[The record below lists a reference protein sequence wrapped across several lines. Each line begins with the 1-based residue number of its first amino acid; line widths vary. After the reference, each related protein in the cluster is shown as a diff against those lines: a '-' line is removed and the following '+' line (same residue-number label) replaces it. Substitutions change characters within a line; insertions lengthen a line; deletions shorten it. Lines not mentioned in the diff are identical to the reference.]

1 MSNTI
6 DSSEWKSKPDDNL
19 WNSKANWKS
28 DKIPNKTAIFSKSCK
43 TLVGFKKNSNATINQ
58 IKFTKKAPSFNFNIK
73 VYKKRPALT
82 IDGKGVI
89 NNSKRQQCFSVTSKG
104 VGRKTPQLKF
114 TNSASAGNFN
124 MLYYAGPK
132 SLNKSYGGGVIAFF
146 DKSTAGSAFFT
157 IRTGKQAPPKENS
170 TVGAEVTFCDSSN
183 AGKARF
189 TVFGTLGSD
198 GDTFGNAVFHDKAS
212 AEQAVF
218 TNIGG
223 TVSGGDGGN
232 TQFYDETTAAFG
244 TYDNYGGNVKKANG
258 GDVAFDGIAS
268 AGNALFYNRAAKVD
282 GAYGGVTSF
291 NNNPNI
297 FSNNPIIKTEKGA
310 TAGVATFHNY
320 GASGNNLGGGGHT
333 EFTAKYATC
342 TAGNGNFHNYGSITN
357 VRSSAGHTIFS
368 ISKPTK
374 NYPSAGNGTFWNYP
388 SPIKNGVGGFT
399 EFSMYNEGDY
409 IEPPTAEKATFINL
423 GATVNGANGGYTS
436 FSNETTAAEATLI
449 AHGGINGGN
458 GGQIL
463 FNDNSTGDNS
473 SVELIGNGELDL
485 SYHKGPLT
493 IKNLILK
500 GGLIKIRIGDNPTT
514 LNIAKD
520 FNLNTPVAEFS
531 FYLDKENGFKYDTA
545 YAILSANN
553 LSDSQ
558 IQDFRGNEINGH
570 KPKFSVS
577 NNILF
582 VSYSDKN

>member
-1 MSNTI
+1 MSNTT
-6 DSSEWKSKPDDNL
+6 DSSQWKSKPENNL
-19 WNSKANWKS
+19 WDSNSNWKS
-28 DKIPNKTAIFSKSCK
+28 DKIPNKTAVFSKSFK
-43 TLVGFKKNSNATINQ
+43 TLVAFTKNSKAIINE
-58 IKFTKKAPSFNFNIK
+58 IKFTKKAPSYNFNIN
-73 VYKKRPALT
+73 VYKKQPALT
-82 IDGKGVI
+82 IDGKGII

-132 SLNKSYGGGVIAFF
+132 SLKKSYGGGVISFF

-198 GDTFGNAVFHDKAS
+198 PDTFGNAVFHDKAS

-223 TVSGGDGGN
+223 TVKGGDGGN

-244 TYDNYGGNVKKANG
+244 TYDNYGGNVIKANG
-258 GDVAFDGIAS
+258 GDVAFDGIAT
-268 AGNALFYNRAAKVD
+268 AGNGLFYNRAAKVD

-320 GASGNNLGGGGHT
+320 GASGNDRGGGGHT
-333 EFTAKYATC
+333 EFTAKYASC
-342 TAGNGNFHNYGSITN
+342 TAGNGNFHNYGCVTN
-357 VRSSAGHTIFS
+357 VRSSAGHTLFS
-368 ISKPTK
+368 ISKPSK
-374 NYPSAGNGTFWNYP
+374 NFPSAGNGTFWNYP
-388 SPIKNGVGGFT
+388 SPVEYGVGGFT
-399 EFSMYNEGDY
+399 KFSMYVEGDY
-409 IEPPTAEKATFINL
+409 PEPPTAEKATFINL
-423 GATVNGANGGYTS
+423 GASVKGADGGYTS

-463 FNDNSTGDNS
+463 FSDNS
-473 SVELIGNGELDL
+473 SGGNSNIELNGNGVLDL
-485 SYHKGPLT
+485 SNHNGAIA
-493 IKNLILK
+493 IKNLKLQ
-500 GGLIKIRIGDNPTT
+500 GGLIKMTIGDNSTI
-514 LNIAKD
+514 LN
-520 FNLNTPVAEFS
+520 VANEVDLSSPYVNFS

-545 YAILSANN
+545 YPILSAKN

-558 IQDFRGNEINGH
+558 IQFFKGNRVDGYEPI
-570 KPKFSVS
+570 FSVS
-577 NNILF
+577 KQVLF
-582 VSYSDKN
+582 VTYSDKN